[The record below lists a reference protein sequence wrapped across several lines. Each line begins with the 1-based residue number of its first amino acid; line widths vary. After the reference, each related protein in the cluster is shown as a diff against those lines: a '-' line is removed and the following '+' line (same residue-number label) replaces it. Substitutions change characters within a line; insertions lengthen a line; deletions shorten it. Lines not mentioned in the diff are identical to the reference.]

1 RDAGGLPVGA
11 GGYDVYHDD
20 AGVGS
25 GLSGVAQAIGIHGLE
40 QDGVI
45 ALGHALLDLADLLG
59 SVLIG
64 AQNVQLHTQLIGLRL
79 CALGD
84 ADLERVGL
92 VLLDEGNLI
101 GAVSALGGR
110 IPTSALLGGL
120 GAAAAAGEGGQRHGA
135 GQQQSQKLLLFH
147 VLSSLKC
154 LVHFDIYQE
163 QDGERPS
170 LNTVQRFLL
179 LPFTSISTAS

>member
-1 RDAGGLPVGA
+1 MALPEPRADHAADKAGG
-11 GGYDVYHDD
+11 D

-64 AQNVQLHTQLIGLRL
+64 AQNVQLYTQLIGLRL

-92 VLLDEGNLI
+92 VLLDEGGKEMRSI
-101 GAVSALGGR
+101 EFADYMKR
-110 IPTSALLGGL
+110 
-120 GAAAAAGEGGQRHGA
+120 
-135 GQQQSQKLLLFH
+135 KM
-147 VLSSLKC
+147 
-154 LVHFDIYQE
+154 
-163 QDGERPS
+163 
-170 LNTVQRFLL
+170 NTVNKRLVFVIGGPYGFSPKVYQAAHEKMSLSKMTFSHQMVRLIFVEQLYRAMNIL
-179 LPFTSISTAS
+179 NGGPYHHE